1 MVPALVLTAGLAT
14 RLRPLSFVRAKA
26 ALPVAGTPLIH
37 RILRS
42 LSSAGVQDVVL
53 NLHHLPHTLT
63 SLLGD
68 GSALGMRIRYSW
80 EVPVLGSAGGPK
92 RAIPLLANPESR
104 IPNPESRIP
113 NPESRVPNPESRV
126 PNPESRI
133 PNPESR
139 IPNPESRIPDPGPR
153 VAGPGT
159 FLVLNGDTLT
169 DVSLPA
175 LLDDHRRSGALVT
188 MAVVPNTEPEK
199 YSGVGVGPDGA
210 FTGWVPRGSREP
222 LYHFIGV
229 QVAEPAAFAS
239 VPADTPS
246 EVRTLYPA
254 LVAARPGAVRA
265 FRTQASFVDIGTPS
279 DYLETSLLLA
289 AREGSDT
296 SAGAEI
302 SPTARI
308 ERSILW
314 DDVIVEDGAML
325 QECVVTDGVRVPAD
339 TSWHGVT
346 IRIASGELTPGE
358 RRIEGLAIGSL

>member
-42 LSSAGVQDVVL
+42 LSSAGAQDVVL

-92 RAIPLLANPESR
+92 RAIPLLANP
-104 IPNPESRIP
+104 
-113 NPESRVPNPESRV
+113 
-126 PNPESRI
+126 
-133 PNPESR
+133 
-139 IPNPESRIPDPGPR
+139 
-153 VAGPGT
+153 GT

-199 YSGVGVGPDGA
+199 YSGVGV
-210 FTGWVPRGSREP
+210 
-222 LYHFIGV
+222 
-229 QVAEPAAFAS
+229 
-239 VPADTPS
+239 
-246 EVRTLYPA
+246 
-254 LVAARPGAVRA
+254 
-265 FRTQASFVDIGTPS
+265 
-279 DYLETSLLLA
+279 
-289 AREGSDT
+289 
-296 SAGAEI
+296 
-302 SPTARI
+302 
-308 ERSILW
+308 
-314 DDVIVEDGAML
+314 
-325 QECVVTDGVRVPAD
+325 
-339 TSWHGVT
+339 
-346 IRIASGELTPGE
+346 
-358 RRIEGLAIGSL
+358 

>member
-37 RILRS
+37 RILRP
-42 LSSAGVQDVVL
+42 LSSAGVQDVVI
-53 NLHHLPHTLT
+53 NLHYLPHTLT
-63 SLLGD
+63 GLLGD

-92 RAIPLLANPESR
+92 RAIPLLSNPESR
-104 IPNPESRIP
+104 IAA
-113 NPESRVPNPESRV
+113 
-126 PNPESRI
+126 
-133 PNPESR
+133 
-139 IPNPESRIPDPGPR
+139 PGPR
-153 VAGPGT
+153 VADPGT
-159 FLVLNGDTLT
+159 FLILNGDTLT

-188 MAVVPNTEPEK
+188 MAVVPNTDPEK

-210 FTGWVPRGSREP
+210 FTGWVSRGSREP
-222 LYHFIGV
+222 SYHFIGV
-229 QVAEPAAFAS
+229 QVAERAAFAS

-254 LVAARPGAVRA
+254 LVAIRPGAVRA
-265 FRTQASFVDIGTPS
+265 FRTQASFMDIGTPS

-289 AREGSDT
+289 GREGIDT

-325 QECVVTDGVRVPAD
+325 KECVVTDGVRVPAD

-346 IRIASGELTPGE
+346 VRVASGELTPGE
-358 RRIEGLAIGSL
+358 RRIEGLAIGPL

>member
-68 GSALGMRIRYSW
+68 GSALSMRIRYSW

-92 RAIPLLANPESR
+92 RAIPLLANPDSR
-104 IPNPESRIP
+104 IPS
-113 NPESRVPNPESRV
+113 PESRVP
-126 PNPESRI
+126 
-133 PNPESR
+133 
-139 IPNPESRIPDPGPR
+139 
-153 VAGPGT
+153 GPGT

-222 LYHFIGV
+222 SYHFIGV

-254 LVAARPGAVRA
+254 LVAARAGAVRA
-265 FRTQASFVDIGTPS
+265 FRTQASFIDIGTPS

-289 AREGSDT
+289 AREGIDT

-346 IRIASGELTPGE
+346 IRVASGELTPGE

>member
-68 GSALGMRIRYSW
+68 GSAFGMRIRYSW
-80 EVPVLGSAGGPK
+80 EVPVLGSGGGPK
-92 RAIPLLANPESR
+92 RAIPLLTNSQ
-104 IPNPESRIP
+104 SLT
-113 NPESRVPNPESRV
+113 
-126 PNPESRI
+126 
-133 PNPESR
+133 
-139 IPNPESRIPDPGPR
+139 PGP
-153 VAGPGT
+153 VT

-169 DVSLPA
+169 NVSVPA

-199 YSGVGVGPDGA
+199 YSGVGVGPGGA

-222 LYHFIGV
+222 SYHFIGV

-239 VPADTPS
+239 VPADTPA

-265 FRTQASFVDIGTPS
+265 FRTQASFMDIGTPS

-289 AREGSDT
+289 AREGIDT

-325 QECVVTDGVRVPAD
+325 KECVVTDGVRVPAD

-346 IRIASGELTPGE
+346 IRVASGALAAGEQRIGELAIASL
-358 RRIEGLAIGSL
+358 

>member
-37 RILRS
+37 RILRA

-104 IPNPESRIP
+104 IP
-113 NPESRVPNPESRV
+113 
-126 PNPESRI
+126 
-133 PNPESR
+133 
-139 IPNPESRIPDPGPR
+139 DPGLR
-153 VAGPGT
+153 VQGPGT
-159 FLVLNGDTLT
+159 FLVHNGDTLT

-222 LYHFIGV
+222 SYHFIGV

-254 LVAARPGAVRA
+254 LVAARAGAVRA
-265 FRTQASFVDIGTPS
+265 FRTQASFIDIGTPS

-289 AREGSDT
+289 AREGIDT

-346 IRIASGELTPGE
+346 IRVASGELTPGE

>member
-1 MVPALVLTAGLAT
+1 MVSALVLTAGLAT

-26 ALPVAGTPLIH
+26 ALPVAGSPLVH

-68 GSALGMRIRYSW
+68 GSALGMRVRYSW
-80 EVPVLGSAGGPK
+80 EVPVLGSAGGPR
-92 RAIPLLANPESR
+92 RALPLLSN
-104 IPNPESRIP
+104 
-113 NPESRVPNPESRV
+113 
-126 PNPESRI
+126 
-133 PNPESR
+133 
-139 IPNPESRIPDPGPR
+139 
-153 VAGPGT
+153 PGT
-159 FLVLNGDTLT
+159 FLILNGDTLT
-169 DVSLPA
+169 DLSIPA

-188 MAVVPNTEPEK
+188 MAVVPNTAPEK
-199 YSGVGVGPDGA
+199 YSGVGVGADGI

-222 LYHFIGV
+222 SFHFIGV
-229 QVAEPAAFAS
+229 QAAEPTAFAS
-239 VPADTPS
+239 VPADAPS
-246 EVRTLYPA
+246 EVRTLYPE
-254 LVAARPGAVRA
+254 LAAAHPGSVRA

-279 DYLETSLLLA
+279 DYLETSLTLA
-289 AREGSDT
+289 AREGIDT

-308 ERSILW
+308 ERTVLW

-325 QECVVTDGVRVPAD
+325 KECVVTDGVRVPAD

-346 IRIASGELTPGE
+346 IRIASGDLAPGE
-358 RRIEGLAIGSL
+358 RRIDGLAIGSL